1 LDINNLKFFASGQT
15 LITIFMAKLRD
26 NIEQNLPFISV
37 LNYGEE
43 EYVGIIINQDQFV
56 TSFYDLNAVRS
67 PDERTILLEIGETW
81 WWESNRQF
89 PINIFCREQ
98 IQPFH
103 YAIKTFNSKDVR
115 IILGPTV
122 NLMNLTLKRVKRKS
136 VQLVRKAR

>member
-1 LDINNLKFFASGQT
+1 
-15 LITIFMAKLRD
+15 MAKLRD
-26 NIEQNLPFISV
+26 DIEQNLPFISV
-37 LNYGEE
+37 LTYGDN

-56 TSFYDLNAVRS
+56 TSFYDLNAIKTQ
-67 PDERTILLEIGETW
+67 EEKTAFLEIGETW

-103 YAIKTFNSKDVR
+103 YAIKTFNSKDTRVL
-115 IILGPTV
+115 LGPVV

-136 VQLVRKAR
+136 VQLVRKVR